1 MNCRSRIIFFLIA
14 CCMAFTNVWAQSNK
28 EINSLKS
35 QRAKLQKK
43 ITQNEGMLKSLK
55 KDVRSQL
62 SNLNVL
68 NGQIST
74 QKKYID
80 ARNLYLRNRAGRN
93 YGDEKADIIC
103 RLPVEGSITGYE
115 NKIAENKKAMEFA
128 YKEFIIALDEAILK
142 YKKDNGLI
150 E

>member
-1 MNCRSRIIFFLIA
+1 MK
-14 CCMAFTNVWAQSNK
+14 V
-28 EINSLKS
+28 
-35 QRAKLQKK
+35 KK
-43 ITQNEGMLKSLK
+43 
-55 KDVRSQL
+55 
-62 SNLNVL
+62 
-68 NGQIST
+68 
-74 QKKYID
+74 KKYID

-93 YGDEKADIIC
+93 YGDEKADIVC

-115 NKIAENKKAMEFA
+115 NKVAENKKAMEFA

>member
-14 CCMAFTNVWAQSNK
+14 CCMAVTNVWAQSKK

-80 ARNLYLRNRAGRN
+80 AIS
-93 YGDEKADIIC
+93 ADVNAA
-103 RLPVEGSITGYE
+103 R
-115 NKIAENKKAMEFA
+115 
-128 YKEFIIALDEAILK
+128 
-142 YKKDNGLI
+142 
-150 E
+150 

>member
-1 MNCRSRIIFFLIA
+1 MISELSYTRQIVTYSFEENNI
-14 CCMAFTNVWAQSNK
+14 NVK
-28 EINSLKS
+28 V
-35 QRAKLQKK
+35 KK
-43 ITQNEGMLKSLK
+43 
-55 KDVRSQL
+55 
-62 SNLNVL
+62 
-68 NGQIST
+68 
-74 QKKYID
+74 KKYID

-93 YGDEKADIIC
+93 YGDEKADIVC

-115 NKIAENKKAMEFA
+115 NKVAENKKAMEFA